1 MLVIISDLHLTD
13 GTSGETIKE
22 GAFRVF
28 RSRLRELAYDASW
41 RANGLY
47 KPIESLDVLLLGDIL
62 DVIRS
67 TQWLTAKGSSLG
79 YVRPWD
85 DPHSPAFIDKVRSIN
100 QAILNHNSASLAIL
114 KSLDN
119 GRTMT
124 IPPATVH
131 GQAANVDWEP
141 DSPERVPIKVRLHYV
156 VGNHDWFYHLPGPD
170 YDQIRQSVI
179 EAMGLANVAAEPFP
193 HDPAES
199 ATLQALFA
207 QHRMFA
213 RHGDIYDPYNYEG
226 NRNAASLGDAVVVD
240 LLNRFS
246 VEVMEQ
252 VGAELPPECVAGLKE
267 IDNVRPTLVAPVW
280 VNHILLRTCRDPLL
294 IAKVKQVWDTLA
306 DDFINLPFVQAR
318 DSATSLFDSVDK
330 LEWALKFS
338 KGVSPQFASQLVT
351 WFQEKLFQR
360 YASTYEN
367 ALAEPAFQDR
377 TARFIVHGHTHHHE
391 IVPLDIYRSNLRG
404 HLVHQMYLNS
414 GTWRRVHELAKA
426 KPMDQKFLGYH
437 VMTYLTFFK
446 EDERRGR
453 PFESWSG
460 ALAV

>member
-1 MLVIISDLHLTD
+1 MLVILSDLHLTD

-41 RANGLY
+41 RADGRY
-47 KPIESLDVLLLGDIL
+47 KPIELVDVLLLGDIF

-67 TQWLTAKGSSLG
+67 TQWLTAPGGGLG

-85 DPHSPAFIDKVRSIN
+85 DPYSPAFIDKVRSIN
-100 QAILNHNSASLAIL
+100 QAILQHNAASLAVL
-114 KSLDN
+114 KSLNN
-119 GRTMT
+119 GRTIT
-124 IPPATVH
+124 IPPATAS
-131 GQAANVDWEP
+131 GQAASVDWEP
-141 DSPERVPIKVRLHYV
+141 DSPERVPVQVRLHYMI
-156 VGNHDWFYHLPGPD
+156 GNHDWFYHLRGGD

-179 EAMGLANVAAEPFP
+179 EAIGLTNLAGEPFP

-199 ATLQALFA
+199 STLQALFK

-213 RHGDIYDPYNYEG
+213 RHGDIFDPYNYEG
-226 NRNAASLGDAVVVD
+226 QRDAASLGDAVVVD

-246 VEVMEQ
+246 IEVMEQ
-252 VGAELPPECVAGLKE
+252 VGFDLPPECIDGLKE
-267 IDNVRPTLVAPVW
+267 IDNVRPTLIAPVW
-280 VNHILLRTCRDPLL
+280 VNHILLRTCRDQAL
-294 IAKVKQVWDTLA
+294 IAKVKQVWDNLA
-306 DDFINLPFVQAR
+306 DDFVNLPFVRAR
-318 DSATSLFDSVDK
+318 DSATNPFESVDK
-330 LEWALKFS
+330 LEWVLKFS

-351 WFQEKLFQR
+351 WIQEKLFQS
-360 YASTYEN
+360 YSTSYEN
-367 ALAEPAFQDR
+367 ALQEPAYLDR

-391 IVPLDIYRSNLRG
+391 IVPLDIYHSNLRSRFIN
-404 HLVHQMYLNS
+404 QMYLNS

-437 VMTYLTFFK
+437 VMTYLAFFK
-446 EDERRGR
+446 DDERRGR